1 MKFSGIQRTSLID
14 YPDNISTVLF
24 TYGCNL
30 RCPYCHNWRIVIG
43 DIEPQMSDEDVIAD
57 LEIRKKFI
65 DHVVVS
71 GGEPTLQPD
80 LPRFLFRLKNLG
92 FKLKLDSNGLLP
104 EMLQECLPYLDYVA
118 VDVKTSIKRYPDL
131 GVAKP
136 NGLIRSIDLLRG
148 GVINYEF
155 RCTVAPG
162 FVDDDV
168 VRKMG
173 EMVKG
178 AKTFVFQQYRPE
190 DILDSAFTKSTYSR
204 EEIGHFADLMK
215 EYVDDVKIR
224 I

>member
-14 YPDNISTVLF
+14 YPDNVSTVLF
-24 TYGCNL
+24 TAGCNL

-43 DIEPQMSDEDVIAD
+43 DIEPQISDEEVVAD
-57 LEIRKKFI
+57 LELRKKYI

-71 GGEPTLQPD
+71 GGEPTLQGD
-80 LPRFLFRLKNLG
+80 LPRFLSQLMNLG

-104 EMLQECLPYLDYVA
+104 EMLQECLPYLDFVA
-118 VDVKTSIKRYPDL
+118 LDVKTSFERYSGLGAGKPD
-131 GVAKP
+131 
-136 NGLIRSIDLLRG
+136 GLVRSIDLLRS
-148 GVINYEF
+148 GVVNYEF

-162 FVDDDV
+162 FVDEDA

-173 EMVKG
+173 EMVRG

-204 EEIGHFADLMK
+204 EEIGHFADLMR
-215 EYVDDVKIR
+215 EYVVEVKTR

>member
-24 TYGCNL
+24 THGCNL

-43 DIEPQMSDEDVIAD
+43 DIEPQMSDDDVIAD
-57 LEIRKKFI
+57 LELRKKFI

-80 LPRFLFRLKNLG
+80 LPSFLFRLKSLG

-118 VDVKTSIKRYPDL
+118 LDVKTSIERYPDL
-131 GVAKP
+131 GVAKL

-148 GVINYEF
+148 GVVNYEF

-162 FVDDDV
+162 FVDEDA

-173 EMVKG
+173 DMVKG

-215 EYVDDVKIR
+215 AYVDDVKVR

>member
-24 TYGCNL
+24 TAGCNL
-30 RCPYCHNWRIVIG
+30 RCPYCHNWRIVIE
-43 DIEPQMSDEDVIAD
+43 DTEPLISDDDVVAD
-57 LEIRKKFI
+57 LELRKKFI
-65 DHVVVS
+65 NHVVIT
-71 GGEPTLQPD
+71 GGEPTLHED

-104 EMLQECLPYLDYVA
+104 EMLQECLHYVDYVA
-118 VDVKTSIKRYPDL
+118 IDVKTSIEQYPDL
-131 GVAKP
+131 GAIKP
-136 NGLIRSIDLLRG
+136 KELIKSIDLLRG

-162 FVDDDV
+162 FVNEDT

-190 DILDSAFTKSTYSR
+190 DTLDPAFTKATYSR
-204 EEIGHFADLMK
+204 EEIDHFADLMK
-215 EYVDDVKIR
+215 KYVEEVKTR